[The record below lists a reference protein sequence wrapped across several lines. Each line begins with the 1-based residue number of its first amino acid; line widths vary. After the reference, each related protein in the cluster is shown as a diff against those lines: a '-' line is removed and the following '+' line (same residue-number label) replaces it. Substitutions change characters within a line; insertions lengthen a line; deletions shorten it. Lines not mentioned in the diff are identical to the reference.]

1 MFKAELVV
9 VVTCVSNLDAMADI
23 HHESADVSNTVGS
36 TKLHDSATD
45 VIDNPV
51 VKPSTNDVR
60 ASVDK
65 LHTYVGA
72 AGPVG

>member
-1 MFKAELVV
+1 M
-9 VVTCVSNLDAMADI
+9 VTCESNLDAMADI
-23 HHESADVSNTVGS
+23 HHESADVNNTVGS
-36 TKLHDSATD
+36 TEVHDSATE

-60 ASVDK
+60 APVNK